1 LGQAVEASVA
11 GARRRTGGDG
21 ARILGY
27 ARRAKTGVSLNGGTI
42 VRAGI
47 ICVVGL
53 LFSFVAPGAAWS
65 QAPAGGAPP
74 EVETAAVA
82 LAPVTRQSQFVGTI
96 QAVQQVNLM
105 ARVEGF
111 LDAVSFAEGSFLK
124 AGDVAFQIEKDTYQ
138 AALDSAQAGLQ
149 AANATQAGAQA
160 NLKQADLTLKRQQE
174 LLRTNAVSQATV
186 DQAQA
191 ARDAADAQ
199 VKQAEAQIAQAQA
212 QVKTAELNLSYT
224 DVATPIAG
232 RVGKAQVTVGNLV
245 SPSSGT
251 LATVVQ
257 TDPIRVVFSIS
268 DRDYLAVVKALK
280 PGDQGFAPEGAAE
293 FQPRLTLPD
302 GTEYAEA
309 GKIGFLDN
317 RIDPA
322 TGTIAVYAEFPNP
335 HLQLIPGQYVTV
347 TVQTGTAQQLPVVP
361 AAAVQQDQEGAFV
374 FVLDQENR
382 AVIRRVTLGERVG
395 TDWSVTAGLAN
406 GEIIIVSGIQKISAG
421 MVVSPKPA
429 AAPAGG

>member
-1 LGQAVEASVA
+1 M
-11 GARRRTGGDG
+11 
-21 ARILGY
+21 
-27 ARRAKTGVSLNGGTI
+27 I
-42 VRAGI
+42 VRPS
-47 ICVVGL
+47 VNWLSGL
-53 LFSFVAPGAAWS
+53 LLAFAIAGTAEA
-65 QAPAGGAPP
+65 QAPAGGQPP

-82 LAPVTRQSQFVGTI
+82 LAPVTRQSQFVGTVA
-96 QAVQQVNLM
+96 AVQQVNLM

-111 LDAVSFAEGSFLK
+111 LDAVTFAEGSFLK
-124 AGDVAFQIEKDTYQ
+124 AGAVAFHIEKDTYQ
-138 AALDSAQAGLQ
+138 AALDSARASLQ
-149 AANATQAGAQA
+149 SANAAEAGAEA

-174 LLRTNAVSQATV
+174 LLRTNAVSQSVV

-191 ARDAADAQ
+191 TRDAADAQ
-199 VKQAEAQIAQAQA
+199 VKQAQAQIAQADA

-232 RVGKAQVTVGNLV
+232 RIGKAQITVGNLV
-245 SPSSGT
+245 SPSSGV

-280 PGDQGFAPEGAAE
+280 PNDQGFAAGAEE
-293 FQPRLTLPD
+293 FRPLLTLPD
-302 GTEYAEA
+302 GTAYEQP

-317 RIDPA
+317 TIDPA

-335 HLQLIPGQYVTV
+335 HLQLVPGQYVSV
-347 TVQTGTAQQLPVVP
+347 TVQDGNAQSLPVVP
-361 AAAVQQDQEGAFV
+361 AAAVQQDRDGPYV
-374 FVLDQENR
+374 FVLDQENH

-395 TDWSVTAGLAN
+395 TDWAVTAGLAN
-406 GEIIIVSGIQKISAG
+406 GEIIIVSGIQKIRAG
-421 MVVSPKPA
+421 MVVSPKPV